1 MLLESSVL
9 PSRPCLDSQSCLGYL
24 PRVLHIWSSPA
35 PVALSAQ
42 TLTSHL
48 GSLRAPGG
56 FPTSSSPSSTLLL
69 RHSLHTRSDKISPG
83 SKASR
88 ESHFFHIQFCL
99 LLHPF
104 QMALFPQLKPNLRTL
119 LLLWSSATVVGRQR
133 LPPPTEVLT
142 PRTGE
147 YVRVHGKGDRM
158 QMELQ
163 RPIS

>member
-1 MLLESSVL
+1 MVLESSIL

-24 PRVLHIWSSPA
+24 PSVLHIWSSPA
-35 PVALSAQ
+35 PIALSVQ

-104 QMALFPQLKPNLRTL
+104 QIAV
-119 LLLWSSATVVGRQR
+119 SSCETQPTHPPLTVVFCHCGRQTV
-133 LPPPTEVLT
+133 PSSP
-142 PRTGE
+142 
-147 YVRVHGKGDRM
+147 HGGSNP
-158 QMELQ
+158 QNW
-163 RPIS
+163 